1 MMMMSADYE
10 EQQQQQQ
17 QSVPPNHTI
26 CNEEIISVDPCSILP
41 HSGSS
46 SIDVSSSFF
55 YWRDL
60 YPELSILID
69 NIDVIRREARNITMV
84 CCAWMDGWMDGWM
97 DDDDDSDDSDDDDT
111 DDTDDV
117 LLSD

>member
-1 MMMMSADYE
+1 MMMSADYE
-10 EQQQQQQ
+10 EQQQQQ

-84 CCAWMDGWMDGWM
+84 CCAWMDGWMM
-97 DDDDDSDDSDDDDT
+97 MVMMMIQMMCSSVT
-111 DDTDDV
+111 NHS
-117 LLSD
+117 LHKLFPSAL

>member
-1 MMMMSADYE
+1 MMMSADYE

-17 QSVPPNHTI
+17 SVQPNRTT
-26 CNEEIISVDPCSILP
+26 CNEETIALDPCS
-41 HSGSS
+41 HSS
-46 SIDVSSSFF
+46 SSSGIGVSSSFF

-84 CCAWMDGWMDGWM
+84 SCRWM
-97 DDDDDSDDSDDDDT
+97 DDDDHDD
-111 DDTDDV
+111 DDV
-117 LLSD
+117 LLSDQLFVT

>member
-1 MMMMSADYE
+1 MMSADYE
-10 EQQQQQQ
+10 EQQQQQQQQQ

-26 CNEEIISVDPCSILP
+26 CNEEIIAVDPCSILP
-41 HSGSS
+41 HGSS
-46 SIDVSSSFF
+46 SIGVSSSFF

-84 CCAWMDGWMDGWM
+84 SYGWIDGWMHGWIDGWMDG
-97 DDDDDSDDSDDDDT
+97 
-111 DDTDDV
+111 
-117 LLSD
+117 